1 LEVGGDDSSKWPVP
15 GDPVNPVSH
24 LQKKADDIGRK
35 EWRLSTDSMSLC
47 SCDSGKQAITYLLRN
62 FAEN

>member
-24 LQKKADDIGRK
+24 LQKKADDISRK
-35 EWRLSTDSMSLC
+35 ECRLSTDSMSLC
-47 SCDSGKQAITYLLRN
+47 SSESGQRAIDIPSPELC
-62 FAEN
+62 

>member
-24 LQKKADDIGRK
+24 LQKKLMILAGRNGG
-35 EWRLSTDSMSLC
+35 STMSAVLIR
-47 SCDSGKQAITYLLRN
+47 AIDAPSL
-62 FAEN
+62 EPC